1 MKYYLGIDIGTSGT
15 KAVCFDTQGK
25 VMTSK
30 SVAYDLLTPKPGYAE
45 ENPQDW
51 INATKQTIKQIAL
64 EGYEIS
70 GIGLSGQMHGLV
82 LLDAEDNLLR
92 NSIIWCDNRAI
103 AEAEELIHHFGNER
117 MKAITG
123 NEVVASFTL
132 SKLLWVKNHE
142 PDIYQKIAKIM
153 LPKDYVRYCLT
164 KAFTTEY
171 SDASG
176 MQVINIYEKKY
187 SKEILEYL
195 ELTEANFPKLMESY
209 EISGYL
215 TEDVAKELSLSTHCF
230 VVGGAGDQAAAA
242 IGNGITERG
251 DVSVVLGSSGVVFSP
266 ILKSDLKENKI
277 QVFMHAVPNTYH
289 IMGVT
294 NGCGLSYKWL
304 KESLFADK
312 DFNELNQKA
321 EEIPPLSSGLIY
333 LPYLNGERT
342 PHMDPY
348 ASGTFIGIRQNT
360 TEGHFVRAVLEGVAY
375 SLKDCF
381 ELLPNGEYKIRI
393 SGGGAKGELWRTI
406 IASCLNE
413 KVERITQ
420 AEGGALGVA
429 ILAMVADKVYPSV
442 SDATKHIIKTLDVTS
457 PKDSWVQEYK
467 KGHVLYQE
475 AYQSL
480 KKYYEKAFNI

>member
-1 MKYYLGIDIGTSGT
+1 MRYYLGIDIGTSGT
-15 KAVCFDTQGK
+15 KAVCFDETGQA
-25 VMTSK
+25 MTSK
-30 SVAYDLLTPKPGYAE
+30 LVSYDLETPKPGYAE
-45 ENPQDW
+45 ENPEDW
-51 INATKQTIKQIAL
+51 VQAAKTTIRQIAE
-64 EGYEIS
+64 EGYSIS

-82 LLDAEDNLLR
+82 LLDKEDHLLR
-92 NSIIWCDNRAI
+92 KSIIWCDNRAVC
-103 AEAEELIHHFGNER
+103 ETEELVQNFGNEK

-132 SKLLWVKNHE
+132 AKLLWVKNHE
-142 PDIYQKIAKIM
+142 PEIYSRISKIM

-176 MQVINIYEKKY
+176 MQLLDIYKKRY
-187 SKEILEYL
+187 SKELLDYL
-195 ELTEANFPKLMESY
+195 EITEDMLPSLKESY

-215 TEDVAKELSLSTHCF
+215 TEEVAAEVKLSTSCF

-242 IGNGITERG
+242 IGNGIIERG

-266 ILKSDLKENKI
+266 ILKADLEKNKV

-289 IMGVT
+289 VMGVT

-304 KESLFADK
+304 KEALFASK
-312 DFNELNQKA
+312 DYQELNEMAK
-321 EEIPPLSSGLIY
+321 EIPPLADGLLY

-360 TEGHFVRAVLEGVAY
+360 TAAHMIRSVLEGVAY

-381 ELLPNGEYKIRI
+381 DLLPKGKYHIRI

-406 IASCLNE
+406 IASCFKEN
-413 KVERITQ
+413 VERIQQ

-429 ILAMVADKVYPSV
+429 ILAMVADGIYPSIKA
-442 SDATKHIIKTLDVTS
+442 ATDRIIQASDVTC
-457 PKDSWVQEYK
+457 PNPSWVLEYE
-467 KGHVLYQE
+467 KGHQLYQD
-475 AYQSL
+475 AYFSL
-480 KKYYEKAFNI
+480 KKYYEKAFKI